1 MRISYLQNNKSN
13 KATWKYI
20 TRDERFFCFELYQSL
35 KADQKG
41 LLTLI
46 KEGINKEKDKEDS
59 NYQKRLEFL
68 ETIESKKFDIGV
80 EVCFYRDLL
89 KWNGKGI
96 KKYKDLSQ
104 KRTFDLAL
112 FSEDTIIIIEAKAQQ
127 GFDTK
132 QLKEFEKDQKRI
144 SDLFEI
150 INKKTALQ
158 VFIVGLHSSRYTPSK
173 ITKPYFDSTIQW
185 DDIAKKYP
193 DSKDLFNRANEIYP
207 NKKDSKSV
215 LSKKT

>member
-1 MRISYLQNNKSN
+1 MNISYFQRKNKEEVN
-13 KATWKYI
+13 WDNI

-46 KEGINKEKDKEDS
+46 KEGIIRDKHKDGCINNQKE
-59 NYQKRLEFL
+59 LEFL

-89 KWNGKGI
+89 KWNEKGI
-96 KKYKDLSQ
+96 KKYKNLSQ

-112 FSEDTIIIIEAKAQQ
+112 FSEDAIIIIEAKAQQ

-132 QLKEFEKDQKRI
+132 QLESFLNDEDQI
-144 SDLFEI
+144 EILFNI
-150 INKKTALQ
+150 IKKNKPKI
-158 VFIVGLHSSRYTPSK
+158 FNVGLHSSKYTPGSK
-173 ITKPYFDSTIQW
+173 TKCYFDSIIKW
-185 DDIAKKYP
+185 KDIAEKYQ
-193 DSKDLFNRANEIYP
+193 DSKDLFIHADNIYP
-207 NKKDSKSV
+207 NEKDFEKSKPV
-215 LSKKT
+215 

>member
-1 MRISYLQNNKSN
+1 MKISYFQKNKN
-13 KATWKYI
+13 KDIKWDNI

-35 KADQKG
+35 KDDQKG

-46 KEGINKEKDKEDS
+46 KEGINMEKYKEGRIT
-59 NYQKRLEFL
+59 NQNRLDFL
-68 ETIESKKFDIGV
+68 EGIESKTFDIGV

-96 KKYKDLSQ
+96 KKTNLPQ

-112 FSEDTIIIIEAKAQQ
+112 FSEDAIIIIEAKAQQ

-132 QLKEFEKDQKRI
+132 QLDSFNKDREDIKY
-144 SDLFEI
+144 LFT
-150 INKKTALQ
+150 KFFGRKTAPK
-158 VFIVGLHSSRYTPSK
+158 VFIVGLHSSRYTPSS
-173 ITKPYFDSTIQW
+173 ITKPYFDSSIQW
-185 DDIAKKYP
+185 DKIAEKYP

-207 NKKDSKSV
+207 NKKER
-215 LSKKT
+215 L